1 MSKSTTLTLE
11 MLMSAVDGGAVAVRA
26 INRLYPVGGAGDKV
40 FPPTYTIDDK
50 SVKTRYATELR
61 VIREGDTVR
70 QMKTVLLDSVQSQAN
85 RMEQALL
92 RAWKR
97 GNLALPVVQVDF
109 SGDPD
114 LGDLG
119 AITSLDAPHRLADA
133 LLRDSLLDGVPFR
146 MSGPGA
152 SFTDAKPKHATSLY
166 VLCPTALVFGMWDST
181 GPKGGAGTKFARALT
196 SEIVGWGA
204 EAGVKTSS
212 RIDPAAIQKLGA
224 DQPIYSHKDPKQ
236 HWTLDVAE
244 AARDAKGPIK
254 VGKVGKTGLPS
265 AVGHGNIPP
274 LLDREA
280 GGVTIEYA
288 TQTAVLS
295 LIALRRL
302 SFPTR
307 PGGQTF
313 ADAEMTR
320 ADLAART
327 ALAALGIAALVLLAQ
342 EGHDLRSRC
351 VLVPDGPLVLEL
363 VSPHGDEPVRVTLT
377 PAQAIELVNAAARQ
391 AADAGLPWDSAPLTL
406 MPSPK
411 LSGLIRESRKQ
422 AMQGAVEAEA

>member
-1 MSKSTTLTLE
+1 MSQSTTLTLE

-26 INRLYPVGGAGDKV
+26 INRLYPAGGPGDKV

-50 SVKTRYATELR
+50 NVKTRYANELR
-61 VIREGDTVR
+61 VIRDGDVVK
-70 QMKTVLLDSVQSQAN
+70 QVKTVLLDSVQSQAN

-97 GNLALPVVQVDF
+97 GDLALPVVQVDF
-109 SGDPD
+109 SGETD
-114 LGDLG
+114 LRDLG

-146 MSGPGA
+146 MSGPGS
-152 SFTDAKPKHATSLY
+152 SFTEARPKHATPLY

-181 GPKGGAGTKFARALT
+181 GPKGGSGTKFARAIT

-204 EAGVKTSS
+204 EAGVKTAS

-224 DQPIYSHKDPKQ
+224 DHAIYKHKDPEQ
-236 HWTLDVAE
+236 SWTLDAAE
-244 AARDAKGPIK
+244 AEVDAKGP
-254 VGKVGKTGLPS
+254 VKVGKTGKPS
-265 AVGHGNIPP
+265 EVNHGNIAPSI
-274 LLDREA
+274 DREA
-280 GGVTIEYA
+280 GGVTIDYA

-307 PGGQTF
+307 PGGDAF
-313 ADAEMTR
+313 AVTEQAR
-320 ADLAART
+320 ADLTART
-327 ALAALGIAALVLLAQ
+327 ALAALGVAALVLLAQ

-351 VLVPDGPLVLEL
+351 LLVPEGPLVLEL
-363 VSPHGDEPVRVTLT
+363 VSPHGDAPVRVTLT
-377 PAQAIELVNAAARQ
+377 PAQAVELVNAAASQ
-391 AADAGLPWDSAPLTL
+391 AASAGLPWERAPVTL
-406 MPSPK
+406 KPSPK
-411 LSGLIRESRKQ
+411 LSALIRESRKQ
-422 AMQGAVEAEA
+422 SMQGAVEAEA